1 MIEPIAVC
9 GFVEW
14 MKQTQEKNPELSM
27 DEVGDIM
34 AQRLQSYS
42 WDFVEEMIWYVM
54 DYVDRLNR
62 DGRDIPDSLRVVA
75 RTLEA
80 REKPSEF

>member
-1 MIEPIAVC
+1 
-9 GFVEW
+9 
-14 MKQTQEKNPELSM
+14 
-27 DEVGDIM
+27 M

-42 WDFVEEMIWYVM
+42 WDFVEEMIWYAM